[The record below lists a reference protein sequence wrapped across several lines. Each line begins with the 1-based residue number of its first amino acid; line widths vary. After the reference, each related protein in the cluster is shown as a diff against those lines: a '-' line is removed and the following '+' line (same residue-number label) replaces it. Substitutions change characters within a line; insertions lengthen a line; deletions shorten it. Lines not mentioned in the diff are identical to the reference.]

1 MSALFRLLDVRY
13 EGAERAFSFTLN
25 SGELR
30 LLQLASKN
38 EKDAMIDVLVGNEL
52 CESGS
57 IEIVQ
62 SERRRNMATD
72 FDPLSERRVSAGT
85 PPLSWQALGSS
96 RPGRVGWVAGNG
108 GLISNLKIWENV
120 TLPLWFHAER
130 QIEETEQGVVL
141 WLNRLG
147 LEQDA
152 CAEFMAAPPSALEPW
167 QRKLAGLLR
176 ALVQMPR
183 VLVVD
188 AVLFEDVKARTARNW
203 MTALETYAAQG
214 RAVLV
219 LADKATTLPWEK
231 IE

>member
-1 MSALFRLLDVRY
+1 LRLLDDQC
-13 EGAERAFSFTLN
+13 EGSERAFSFTLN

-30 LLQLASKN
+30 LLQLASKT

-62 SERRRNMATD
+62 SERRRNIMPAPDQQT
-72 FDPLSERRVSAGT
+72 ERRRHTGAT
-85 PPLSWQALGSS
+85 PVIWQPLGDS
-96 RPGRVGWVAGNG
+96 RPGRVGWVAGSG
-108 GLISNLKIWENV
+108 GLISNLKVWENI
-120 TLPLWFHAER
+120 TLPLWYHAQR
-130 QIEETEQGVVL
+130 QAEETEQNILL
-141 WLNRLG
+141 WLNAFG
-147 LEQDA
+147 LEPEFF
-152 CAEFMAAPPSALEPW
+152 AEFMAAPPYSIEPW

-188 AVLFEDVKARTARNW
+188 AVLFEDIKARIARNW
-203 MTALETYAAQG
+203 MMALETYAAQG